1 MVVLVCWLL
10 FFGYLYL
17 RRSRCASAGAWAP
30 PASSR
35 SVCSSFLDL
44 DAIAATL
51 HSSVVYCPQDTVC
64 SMAWSCSTRLR
75 VESNI
80 QVGQVT
86 GLASTAP
93 PGLLLPHQNAIAAT
107 SDSASV
113 RPVRALEPRERLGLR
128 RNHTVQGRS
137 KKGRTKFEATTDATD
152 APRARPCSSWPS
164 SFARSRRTR
173 RPRPAAARAGP
184 TRRRAR

>member
-35 SVCSSFLDL
+35 SVCSSFPSL
-44 DAIAATL
+44 ISTL
-51 HSSVVYCPQDTVC
+51 SPRHSSVVYCPQDSVC
-64 SMAWSCSTRLR
+64 SMAWSCSTRRR

-80 QVGQVT
+80 GQVT

-93 PGLLLPHQNAIAAT
+93 PGLRLPHQNAIAAT
-107 SDSASV
+107 SHQCGPCAPWSRASASACV
-113 RPVRALEPRERLGLR
+113 
-128 RNHTVQGRS
+128 NTQTVQGPS
-137 KKGRTKFEATTDATD
+137 TKGRSKFEATTDATD

-173 RPRPAAARAGP
+173 RPRPAAARVDR